1 MIELDVDELL
11 PPRWMLRPLKE
22 EVIIELMRSIRT
34 TGLLQPIVVRQRHD
48 GYEVVFG
55 NHRLKACRRIGM
67 KRVSVSLRDFSEEE
81 AFLARLSEN
90 LLRNSFVDPIQEA
103 EGYAMLVRKGWTI
116 NAIGEMVG
124 KCDSYICE
132 RMGLL
137 ERLCED
143 LRKKVSRGLITA
155 SHAELI
161 SRISDPIRQ
170 DEVAQLVRKKKLSV
184 RSLETYLRDVPSPT
198 KIWAESKEG
207 EYYLRIPKEFANAI
221 GIEIGQQ
228 LFIFIRGKRKLVIE
242 NACSSSKG
250 IRTCETGSW
259 SHRRSRSSHL
269 PTFNEFA
276 STEVFSKIV

>member
-1 MIELDVDELL
+1 MIEVNVDELL
-11 PPRWMLRPLKE
+11 PPRWTLRPLKE
-22 EVIIELMRSIRT
+22 EVVVELMRSIRT
-34 TGLLQPIVVRQRHD
+34 TGLLQPMVVRQHHD
-48 GYEVVFG
+48 GFELVFG
-55 NHRLKACRRIGM
+55 NHRLEACRRIGM
-67 KRVSVSLRDFSEEE
+67 KRVRVSLRDFSEEE
-81 AFLARLSEN
+81 AFLARVSEN
-90 LLRNSFVDPIQEA
+90 LLRNSFVDPVEEA
-103 EGYAMLVRKGWTI
+103 EGYGMLVRKGWTI

-184 RSLETYLRDVPSPT
+184 RSLETYLHDLPPPT
-198 KIWAESKEG
+198 KIRAERKEG
-207 EYYLRIPKEFANAI
+207 EYYLRIPEEFANAI
-221 GIEIGQQ
+221 GIETGRQV
-228 LFIFIRGKRKLVIE
+228 FMYIRGKRKLVIE

-250 IRTCETGSW
+250 IRTCERESW
-259 SHRRSRSSHL
+259 SHHRSR
-269 PTFNEFA
+269 
-276 STEVFSKIV
+276 